1 MTEPESP
8 LDVPR
13 ASREPATAPTT
24 TAMTATQKRR
34 LLEKVAKA
42 SAAFEAARAA
52 LHKAV
57 HAALERGASWAEI
70 GAVLGVSRQAAFQ
83 RFGPKRGRRP
93 EREVSEP

>member
-1 MTEPESP
+1 MTEAETP
-8 LDVPR
+8 LDVPGD
-13 ASREPATAPTT
+13 SRVPTTAPRTT
-24 TAMTATQKRR
+24 TTATQKRR
-34 LLEKVAKA
+34 LLEKVARA
-42 SAAFEAARAA
+42 SAAFEAARVA

-57 HAALERGASWAEI
+57 HAALDRGASWAEI